1 MQAELSIQDLQT
13 KQEHIPNETMQFSV
27 DLPREKELSEVDMVP
42 DEFLNTCNYKASEE
56 WKEPVEASN
65 GNSFLRRFSSHL

>member
-1 MQAELSIQDLQT
+1 
-13 KQEHIPNETMQFSV
+13 MQFSV